1 MPSYQILYWY
11 DIPTQVRARE
21 GRERASAPLPD
32 RFMEAVDRAAM
43 ALGLTGADAYMEAFK
58 WGGPIEAEGNVH
70 DIVAAVV
77 ADLDAQMPEINW
89 RKTVDTAKAS

>member
-43 ALGLTGADAYMEAFK
+43 ALGLTGADAYMDAFK
-58 WGGPIEAEGNVH
+58 WSEAIEREGSIQE
-70 DIVAAVV
+70 IVAAVV
-77 ADLDAQMPEINW
+77 SELDLQMPEIDW
-89 RKTVDTAKAS
+89 RRTVDTVKTG

>member
-43 ALGLTGADAYMEAFK
+43 ALGLTGADAYMDAFK
-58 WGGPIEAEGNVH
+58 WGESIEAEGSVH

-77 ADLDAQMPEINW
+77 ADLDARMPEIDW
-89 RKTVDTAKAS
+89 RQTVDTVKAS